1 LARGCVVLGVFM
13 RIGTTTLISLL
24 IAFTGL
30 TLEAQT
36 ATPASGR
43 IGGKIFNAAGEP
55 VAGTVVTVQDRAT
68 GALVKTV
75 STDARGEFAAEELKP
90 GAYVLAYGYAGD
102 TAAVEVTSEKPVVD
116 AGRLTLGE
124 DPTVMLQKMQ
134 VSAEREAFYNSID
147 RKTYEVGKD
156 IASTTGTASDL
167 LQNIPSIQVDVEGE
181 VSLRGDQN
189 VTILINGRSSAQMNS
204 NQAEALEQL
213 SSDRIE
219 RVEVITNPSSKYR
232 PDGTGGIINIIL
244 KDGGKPGWSATARAN
259 VGNEGRYNG
268 SLYATY
274 NPGAF
279 DVFAS
284 VSQRHEERP
293 FEVERSRV
301 QRDAGGQT
309 TGSSVSRTDE
319 ERSFDSTTLE
329 TGGTYRFGKE
339 TELTAA
345 VSYGT
350 RDRAWASTQTTVNR
364 DGAGT
369 VTEDYDRLRR
379 GDEAETEYEA
389 ELAFSHGFDGGGRK
403 LAVELGHESETE
415 EGGDFYA
422 NRFRLPGGLEEH
434 ERTAVKET
442 SRETEL
448 KADYVHPFANGTK
461 LETGYALLAETSDVD
476 FRGSF
481 LDNATQQWV
490 ADAQTT
496 NRFVYESQVHAAY
509 ATYAAAVGAVG
520 LQGGLRFE
528 QALTE
533 ADQRTAGI
541 VREKDYA
548 RVYPSVHA
556 SYDLTATQQ
565 LKLSYSH
572 RVRRPD
578 QRDLNPYPQYSDPL
592 NLRAG
597 NPDLEPE
604 DIHSIEAG
612 WQYQGEGA
620 TYLASV
626 YQRYRYDGITE
637 VTRDLGNGV
646 LLTTN
651 DNLATSRF
659 TGVELGATAKPWPGL
674 SLNFGGNIYREEI
687 DAENLGFAGTRA
699 EIAWDAKLNT
709 AWEVNRK
716 LSLQL
721 TSGYR
726 AARLTPQG
734 ERRPMAISNLGARYA
749 MTNRT
754 AFVLTVSDVFGTFKG
769 RTVLDTASLS
779 SDTTMRRGSSVVYL
793 GVVHQFGGDAKRRGE
808 EMQFDEGMGG
818 E

>member
-1 LARGCVVLGVFM
+1 MQIRV
-13 RIGTTTLISLL
+13 
-24 IAFTGL
+24 AFTFLILLSSLVLDGV
-30 TLEAQT
+30 AQT
-36 ATPASGR
+36 LDVGR
-43 IGGKIFNAAGEP
+43 INGRIIDGSGKP
-55 VAGTVVTVQDRAT
+55 VAGVVVSVQERAT
-68 GALVKTV
+68 GALVRSA
-75 STDARGEFAAEELKP
+75 STSERGEFEARDLPA
-90 GAYVLAYGYAGD
+90 GAYVLEYGYAGD
-102 TAAVEVTSEKPVVD
+102 TAAVEVTTETPLVD
-116 AGRLTLGE
+116 AGRLTLS
-124 DPTVMLQKMQ
+124 DDQTIMLQKLQ

-189 VTILINGRSSAQMNS
+189 VTILINGRSSGQMNS

-213 SSDRIE
+213 SADRIE
-219 RVEVITNPSSKYR
+219 RVEVVTNPSSKYR

-274 NPGAF
+274 NPGLF

-284 VSQRHEERP
+284 ISQRHEERP

-301 QRDAGGQT
+301 QRDGNGQT
-309 TGSSVSRTDE
+309 TSSSVSKTEE
-319 ERSFDSTTLE
+319 ERSFDSTSLE

-339 TELTAA
+339 TELTAG
-345 VSYGT
+345 VNYGT
-350 RDRAWASTQTTVNR
+350 RDRAWSSTQTTVNR
-364 DGAGT
+364 DGAGA
-369 VTEDYDRLRR
+369 VMEDYDRLRT
-379 GDEAETEYEA
+379 GDEEEIEYEA
-389 ELAFSHGFDGGGRK
+389 ELAFSHGFDGDGRK
-403 LAVELGHESETE
+403 LAVEFGHESETE
-415 EGGDFYA
+415 EGGDFYT
-422 NRFRLPGGLEEH
+422 NRYHLPADPEEF
-434 ERTAVKET
+434 ERTDVKET

-461 LETGYALLAETSDVD
+461 LETGYALLAEKSDVD
-476 FRGSF
+476 FRGSAF
-481 LDNATQQWV
+481 DNAAQQWV

-496 NRFVYESQVHAAY
+496 NRFVYDSQVHAAY

-528 QALTE
+528 QALRE

-556 SYDLTATQQ
+556 SYDLTTTQQ

-572 RVRRPD
+572 RVQRPR
-578 QRDLNPYPQYSDPL
+578 QWALNPYPQYSDPQ

-612 WQYQGEGA
+612 WQYRGDGA

-637 VTRDLGNGV
+637 VTRQMGNGV
-646 LLTTN
+646 LLTTHE
-651 DNLATSRF
+651 NLATSRF
-659 TGVELGATAKPWPGL
+659 TGVELGATAKPLPGL

-687 DAENLGFAGTRA
+687 DAENLGFSGTRA
-699 EIAWDAKLNT
+699 EIAWDAKLNA

-716 LSLQL
+716 LSVQL

-726 AARLTPQG
+726 AKRLTPQG
-734 ERRPMAISNLGARYA
+734 ERRPMAISNLGARYG

-754 AFVLTVSDVFGTFKG
+754 ALVLTVSDVFQTFES
-769 RTVLDTASLS
+769 RTILDTPTLR
-779 SDTTMRRGSSVVYL
+779 SDTTMSRGASVVYFGL
-793 GVVHQFGGDAKRRGE
+793 VHQFGGQPKRNGE
-808 EMQFDEGMGG
+808 DMQFDEGMGG

>member
-1 LARGCVVLGVFM
+1 MRIRLTLSFLVFVSCFVLG
-13 RIGTTTLISLL
+13 G
-24 IAFTGL
+24 A
-30 TLEAQT
+30 AQT
-36 ATPASGR
+36 VPAGR
-43 IGGKIFNAAGEP
+43 IHGRVVDDAGKP
-55 VAGTVVTVQDRAT
+55 VAGVAVAVQEKTTGGLVRA
-68 GALVKTV
+68 V
-75 STDARGEFAAEELKP
+75 STNEQGDFEALDLPA

-102 TAAVEVTSEKPVVD
+102 TAAVELTAEQPVAD
-116 AGRLTLGE
+116 AGRLKLTE
-124 DPTVMLQKMQ
+124 DETIMLQKLQ

-147 RKTYEVGKD
+147 RKTYDVGKD
-156 IASTTGTASDL
+156 VASTTGTASDL

-213 SSDRIE
+213 SADRIE

-274 NPGAF
+274 NPGTF

-293 FEVERSRV
+293 FEVERSRT
-301 QRDAGGQT
+301 QRDVNGQT

-329 TGGTYRFGKE
+329 TGGAYRFGKE
-339 TELTAA
+339 TEMTVA
-345 VSYGT
+345 VNYGT

-364 DGAGT
+364 DGAGA
-369 VTEDYDRLRR
+369 VTEDYDRLRT
-379 GDEAETEYEA
+379 GDEEETEYEA
-389 ELAFSHGFDGGGRK
+389 ELALSHGFDGGGRK
-403 LAVELGHESETE
+403 LVVELGHESETE
-415 EGGDFYA
+415 EGADFYA
-422 NRFRLPGGLEEH
+422 NRFRTPGGAEEH
-434 ERTAVKET
+434 ERTLVKET

-448 KADYVHPFANGTK
+448 KADYVHPFANETK

-481 LDNATQQWV
+481 LDNATQQWIV
-490 ADAQTT
+490 DAQTT

-509 ATYAAAVGAVG
+509 ATYAAAMGPVG

-556 SYDLTATQQ
+556 SYDLTAAQQ

-578 QRDLNPYPQYSDPL
+578 QRDLNPYPQYSDPQ

-612 WQYQGEGA
+612 WQYQGDGV

-637 VTRDLGNGV
+637 VTRDQGNGV
-646 LLTTN
+646 LLTTS

-659 TGVELGATAKPWPGL
+659 TGVELGATAKPLAGL

-709 AWEVNRK
+709 AWEVNKK

-749 MTNRT
+749 ATNRT

-769 RTVLDTASLS
+769 RTVLDTALLS
-779 SDTTMRRGSSVVYL
+779 SDTTMRRGASVVYF